1 MEIIEVIDTAVKVGL
16 GAAISGFTTYAI
28 SLRNHKSEK
37 MKEETRKRVEML
49 TFSLESIDNY
59 LNCLYRCFSTVNGI
73 HQQGPQ
79 PEGKMPDHLYLHCK
93 TKDDLLIESRTD
105 RAAAISRFH
114 LLGLTEALE
123 IIKSLNTVEKKF
135 RNEVMFRKTLPSDD
149 EMLSMSRQLNEHRE
163 KLYKVL
169 EKAFN
174 KVYK

>member
-28 SLRNHKSEK
+28 NLRNHKSEK

-59 LNCLYRCFSTVNGI
+59 LNCLYRYFSAVNGI

-79 PEGKMPDHLYLHCK
+79 PAGKMSDNLYLYCK
-93 TKDDLLIESRTD
+93 SKDDLLIESRTD

-123 IIKSLNTVEKKF
+123 IIKSITIVEKNL
-135 RNEVMFRKTLPSDD
+135 RDEIMFRKTLPSDE
-149 EMLSMSRQLNEHRE
+149 EMQSMSRQFNGHRE

-174 KVYK
+174 KVYE

>member
-16 GAAISGFTTYAI
+16 GAAISGLTTYAI

-49 TFSLESIDNY
+49 TFSLESVDKY
-59 LNCLYRCFSTVNGI
+59 LNCLNSCLSAANGVN
-73 HQQGPQ
+73 QQGHQ
-79 PEGKMPDHLYLHCK
+79 PAGKMPDHLFSYCK
-93 TKDDLLIESRTD
+93 SKDDLLIESRTD
-105 RAAAISRFH
+105 NAAAISRFH

-123 IIKSLNTVEKKF
+123 IMKSIKTIETNF
-135 RNEVMFRKTLPSDD
+135 RNEVMFKKTIPSDD
-149 EMLSMSRQLNEHRE
+149 AMQSMSRQFSEHRE

-174 KVYK
+174 KIYK